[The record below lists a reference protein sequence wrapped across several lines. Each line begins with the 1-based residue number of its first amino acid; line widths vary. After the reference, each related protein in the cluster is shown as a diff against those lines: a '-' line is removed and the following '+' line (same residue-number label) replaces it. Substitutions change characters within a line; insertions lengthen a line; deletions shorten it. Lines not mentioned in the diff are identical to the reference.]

1 MKTILAATNVHA
13 FNYRDIFYIR
23 LTIHVLM
30 KKLLLLLTLSF
41 GMDCGLWAQP
51 CTPNPAIG
59 SNLMHPDTLPFA
71 MVGYPYYQVLTFR
84 VPKDSTLVYNGFPVL
99 ATVDSA
105 RLIFMGGIPPG
116 FNYECTPANCTW
128 KGGTLG
134 CATFFGRTDSP
145 SVAGK
150 YPIKTYIQSWI
161 KAAGTDFIRVDSSSN
176 YNFRVLA
183 FNGGI
188 ELEKVQTLKVYP
200 NPAKNLIKVELG
212 NLQSEL
218 NVLEMLDMQGKTV
231 YKKVFDKPADYYITE
246 EIVTG
251 SFYPGLYIIRLS
263 SSDKIALNKIQIE

>member
-1 MKTILAATNVHA
+1 MQQLVRMFSITEI
-13 FNYRDIFYIR
+13 FFYIR
-23 LTIHVLM
+23 FTIYLLM
-30 KKLLLLLTLSF
+30 KKLLVLLSF
-41 GMDCGLWAQP
+41 ALALNCSLWAQP

-59 SNLMHPDTLPFA
+59 SGLMHPDTLPFA
-71 MVGYPYYQVLTFR
+71 MVGYKYYQVLTFR
-84 VPKDSTLVYNGFPVL
+84 VPKDSTLVYNGFPVQ

-116 FNYECTPANCTW
+116 FSYECTPASCTW
-128 KGGTLG
+128 RGGTLG

-150 YPIKTYIQSWI
+150 YPIKIYIQSWI

-183 FNGGI
+183 YNGGI
-188 ELEKVQTLKVYP
+188 EIEKAQTLKVYP
-200 NPAKNLIKVELG
+200 NPAKHFVKVDLE

-218 NVLEMLDMQGKTV
+218 STLEMLDMQGKAV

-246 EIVTG
+246 EIAIG
-251 SFYPGLYIIRLS
+251 SFSPGLYIIRLS
-263 SSDKIALNKIQIE
+263 TGDKIALNKILVE